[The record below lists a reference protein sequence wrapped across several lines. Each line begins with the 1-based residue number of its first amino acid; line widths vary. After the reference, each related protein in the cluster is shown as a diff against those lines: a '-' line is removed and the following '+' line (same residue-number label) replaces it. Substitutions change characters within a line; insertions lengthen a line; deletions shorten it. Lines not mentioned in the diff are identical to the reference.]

1 MSMHALY
8 RWWNWSLVIS
18 FYEYTTVKRAK
29 LKAKKKKKK
38 EANELR
44 NNHSHIHSLF
54 KIIRDMYYLMVYTHC
69 ALKNVE
75 EKIKT
80 F

>member
-1 MSMHALY
+1 MNTQQLKGL
-8 RWWNWSLVIS
+8 NW
-18 FYEYTTVKRAK
+18 RQ
-29 LKAKKKKKK
+29 KKKKK